1 MSAADSFVDSSHDEK
16 THTPE
21 SEKKL
26 DADHKLKMT
35 KSRSESYH
43 HDDALH
49 HDEEA
54 TAASV
59 LALEAARKK
68 VLRKMDIH
76 ILPFVSILYLLSFL
90 DRANIGNAKIA
101 GMAHDLHLDGLK
113 YNIIAAVFFIP
124 YALAEVPSNICL
136 KLMRPSIWIPSI
148 MVAWGLVMTL
158 MCLCNTYE
166 GLIVARVFLGLTEAG
181 LFPGITFYLSL
192 WYRKQDA
199 AQRLA
204 IFFSAATIAGAFG
217 GLLAYGI
224 ERMEGIGGL
233 KGWQWIFCLE
243 GIATVLFASA
253 SYFFMYDY
261 PETAK
266 FLTDEDRKV
275 VVDMLH
281 EDRHGL
287 ATEFS
292 MTYVWQAMT
301 DKKTYLQVG
310 IYLCLLIPV
319 YAISLFT
326 PTIVNE
332 LGFSA
337 ANAQLLTVPPFAC
350 GCVMTLVF
358 GIWSD
363 RKNTRGPFVIAGACI
378 SMVGY
383 IILITVRS
391 AGGSYVG
398 AVLAATG
405 VYPCVP
411 VTLAWAGSNAGGDMR
426 RGVALAMVI
435 GMGNLGG
442 ICSSFIYL
450 KPPRFFLG
458 HGVILGC
465 LVCVILLTLGAMY
478 EYKKHN
484 AINIAKCEA
493 EGIDE
498 SRANEFKKLGNE
510 SPLFRYTI

>member
-1 MSAADSFVDSSHDEK
+1 
-16 THTPE
+16 
-21 SEKKL
+21 
-26 DADHKLKMT
+26 MT
-35 KSRSESYH
+35 KSSSLVEDEKKGRPSSESKIVPKTPSDTNVQH
-43 HDDALH
+43 SDVK
-49 HDEEA
+49 DEE
-54 TAASV
+54 TIIESKETLAAKH
-59 LALEAARKK
+59 KK
-68 VLRKMDIH
+68 VLRKMDWKL
-76 ILPFVSILYLLSFL
+76 LPFISVLYLLSFL

-101 GMAHDLHLDGLK
+101 GMAKDLHLDGLK

-136 KLMRPSIWIPSI
+136 KLFRPSRWIPTI
-148 MVAWGLVMTL
+148 MIAWGLVMTL
-158 MCLCNTYE
+158 MCLVKSYE

-192 WYRKQDA
+192 WYRRRDV
-199 AQRLA
+199 AQRYA
-204 IFFSAATIAGAFG
+204 IFFSAATVAGAFG
-217 GLLAYGI
+217 GLLAFGI
-224 ERMEGIGGL
+224 EHMEGIGGL
-233 KGWQWIFCLE
+233 YGWQWIFCLE
-243 GIATVLFASA
+243 GMATVLFAFL

-261 PETAK
+261 PETAN
-266 FLTDEDRKV
+266 FLTEEERRL
-275 VVDMLH
+275 VVDMLK

-292 MTYVWQAMT
+292 MTYVWQAIL
-301 DKKTYLQVG
+301 DRKTYLQVG
-310 IYLCLLIPV
+310 IYMGLLIPV

-337 ANAQLLTVPPFAC
+337 AHAQLLTVPPFVC
-350 GCVMTLVF
+350 GCIATLII
-358 GIWSD
+358 GMLSD
-363 RKNTRGPFVIAGACI
+363 KHNKRGAFVILGCCI

-383 IILITVRS
+383 IILLSQSTP
-391 AGGSYVG
+391 AGSYVG

-442 ICSSFIYL
+442 ICSSFIYIG
-450 KPPRFFLG
+450 PPRFFLG
-458 HGVILGC
+458 HGVILGW
-465 LVCVILLTLGAMY
+465 LAVAIIFSTIAMWD
-478 EYKKHN
+478 YKRHN
-484 AINIAKCEA
+484 AINIARCQA

-498 SRANEFKKLGNE
+498 SREDEFKHMGNE

>member
-1 MSAADSFVDSSHDEK
+1 
-16 THTPE
+16 
-21 SEKKL
+21 
-26 DADHKLKMT
+26 
-35 KSRSESYH
+35 
-43 HDDALH
+43 
-49 HDEEA
+49 
-54 TAASV
+54 
-59 LALEAARKK
+59 
-68 VLRKMDIH
+68 MDLH
-76 ILPFVSILYLLSFL
+76 ILPFVSVLYLLSFL

-113 YNIIAAVFFIP
+113 YNTIAAVFFIP

-136 KLMRPSIWIPSI
+136 KLFRPSRWIPSI

-158 MCLCNTYE
+158 MCLCKTFQ

-181 LFPGITFYLSL
+181 LFPGITFYLSR

-224 ERMEGIGGL
+224 ENMEGIGGL
-233 KGWQWIFCLE
+233 YGWQWIFCLE
-243 GIATVLFASA
+243 GMATVVFASL
-253 SYFFMYDY
+253 SYFFMHDY
-261 PETAK
+261 PGTAT
-266 FLTDEDRKV
+266 FLTDADRKI
-275 VVDMLH
+275 VVDMLA

-292 MTYVWQAMT
+292 MAYVWQAMT
-301 DKKTYLQVG
+301 DRKTYLQVG
-310 IYLCLLIPV
+310 IYMCLLIPV

-332 LGFSA
+332 MGFTA
-337 ANAQLLTVPPFAC
+337 AISQLLTVPPFVC
-350 GCVMTLVF
+350 GCILTLVF
-358 GIWSD
+358 GILSD
-363 RKNTRGPFVIAGACI
+363 RKNLRGPFVIAGATI
-378 SMVGY
+378 SMIGY
-383 IILITVRS
+383 IILIS
-391 AGGSYVG
+391 QKSLGGSYAG
-398 AVLAATG
+398 AILAATG

-442 ICSSFIYL
+442 ICSSFIYI

-458 HGVILGC
+458 HGVIIGC
-465 LVCVILLTLGAMY
+465 LTCVIILCLIAMWD
-478 EYKKHN
+478 YKRHN
-484 AINIAKCEA
+484 AINVARCKA

>member
-1 MSAADSFVDSSHDEK
+1 MTSTPNSIEKEREKEKITSEGAYHSKHDVSIA
-16 THTPE
+16 HN
-21 SEKKL
+21 
-26 DADHKLKMT
+26 
-35 KSRSESYH
+35 
-43 HDDALH
+43 
-49 HDEEA
+49 DEEA
-54 TAASV
+54 MSAS
-59 LALEAARKK
+59 LRALEIERKK
-68 VLRKMDIH
+68 VLRKMDWQ

-124 YALAEVPSNICL
+124 YAFAEVPSNICL
-136 KLMRPSIWIPSI
+136 KLFRPSRWIPSI
-148 MVAWGLVMTL
+148 MIAWGVVMTL
-158 MCLCNTYE
+158 MCLCKSFE
-166 GLIVARVFLGLTEAG
+166 GLIAARVFLGLTEAG

-192 WYRKQDA
+192 WYRRRDA
-199 AQRLA
+199 ATRLA

-217 GLLAYGI
+217 GLLAWCI
-224 ERMEGIGGL
+224 EHMEGIAGL
-233 KGWQWIFCLE
+233 YGWQWIFCLE
-243 GIATVLFASA
+243 GIATVLFAA
-253 SYFFMYDY
+253 LSYFFMHDY

-266 FLTDEDRKV
+266 FLNEKERKI
-275 VVDMLH
+275 VVDMLA

-292 MTYVWQAMT
+292 MTYVWQALT
-301 DKKTYLQVG
+301 DRKVYIMVG
-310 IYLCLLIPV
+310 IYMGLLIPV

-337 ANAQLLTVPPFAC
+337 ATAQLLTVPPFAC
-350 GCVMTLVF
+350 GCILTLVF
-358 GIWSD
+358 GIISD
-363 RKNTRGPFVIAGACI
+363 RKNLRGPFVMAGASI
-378 SMVGY
+378 SIIGY
-383 IILITVRS
+383 IVLITQRS
-391 AGGSYVG
+391 AGASYVG
-398 AVLAATG
+398 AILAATG

-442 ICSSFIYL
+442 ICSSFIYIR
-450 KPPRFFLG
+450 PPRFFLG
-458 HGVILGC
+458 HGIILGC
-465 LVCVILLTLGAMY
+465 LASVIVLCLAAMWDFRR
-478 EYKKHN
+478 HN
-484 AINIAKCEA
+484 RMNIARCEA

-498 SRANEFKKLGNE
+498 SRVDEFRNLGND